1 MTTTPPLTTETPAP
15 SGATR
20 LLLLFLLVFAL
31 CCAAAMALPHSTYI
45 RFQQVATS
53 SMRPGVWIYERIE
66 FDPAPIDVAIIG
78 ASRTE
83 TGISG
88 PKLQAA
94 LSSRLGRPVGV
105 ANLSMPADGRDLHYE
120 IAKRLIRAH
129 PEVKLILLS
138 LTEHPSRTGHPAFRS
153 LADTRDILAGPKLI
167 NPGYLDDV
175 TYLPYRQLT
184 LFAQS
189 QAPSLF
195 GVRSAFDPAAY
206 WGTGYDSTH
215 SYWSANGRFVDRDAI
230 LSPTVLADQA
240 RGKVAQRTRVFLPPW
255 ARDYEYSIERH
266 YTRAL
271 DALAREHGV
280 QIGFVYLP
288 VYAHASQIGD
298 RDFYAARGL
307 VFDASFLADRSDNY
321 SDYAHLNRYGS
332 ERMTAWLAERL
343 GTMSERGQVH
353 LTREPAGQ

>member
-1 MTTTPPLTTETPAP
+1 MTITPPVATETPTA
-15 SGATR
+15 SGANR

-31 CCAAAMALPHSTYI
+31 CCVAAMALPHSTYI

-66 FDPAPIDVAIIG
+66 FDRTPIDVAIIG

-94 LSSRLGRPVGV
+94 LSSRLGRPIGV

-120 IAKRLIRAH
+120 IAKRLIEAH

-153 LADTRDILAGPKLI
+153 LGDTRDVLAGPKLI

-175 TYLPYRQLT
+175 TYLPYRQLS

-189 QAPSLF
+189 QMPSLF

-215 SYWSANGRFVDRDAI
+215 SYWSANGRFVDREAI
-230 LSPTVLADQA
+230 YPPAVLSAQA
-240 RGKVAQRTRVFLPPW
+240 RGKVSQRTRVFLPPW
-255 ARDYEYSIERH
+255 ARDYEYAIERH

-280 QIGFVYLP
+280 RIGFVYLP
-288 VYAHASQIGD
+288 VYAHAAPISD
-298 RDFYAARGL
+298 LSFYAARGV
-307 VFDASFLADRSDNY
+307 VFDASFVANRSDAY
-321 SDYAHLNRYGS
+321 SDYAHLNRRGS
-332 ERMTAWLAERL
+332 EQVTAWLAERL
-343 GTMSERGQVH
+343 GGMAESGRMPLAPEP
-353 LTREPAGQ
+353 TRQ